1 MSNLLNSLK
10 VTSNKTLT
18 ENGAIAYNTTESCI
32 VDFFAQAGAMRSRSE
47 QEIMDLFNKSFKEDK
62 LMTVKLAYYFRDIR
76 KGQGERRLFRVILKY
91 LAFHY
96 PDIVKKNIEHIPFF
110 GRWDDL
116 FELFGTPCEDEMTM
130 LIRKQFSNDKFSEH
144 PSLLG
149 KWLKSNNASSKETKE
164 IAYKLEK
171 VLDLTP
177 RQYRKALS
185 ELRKKINIVETLI
198 TNKAYAEIDYS
209 TVPSQANM
217 KYMKAFWKN
226 DESRYQEFIGQVKKG
241 EKKINAKVLYP
252 YEIVQKVI
260 VDCYGYRY
268 SRDIN
273 HQMDSSL
280 DAMWTNLPDYVGEDY
295 SNTLAVIDGS
305 GSMYS
310 ASRLPISSAVALG
323 IYFAEKN
330 KGMFHNHFITFSNTP
345 KLIEIKGNNITEKVN
360 NVIKYDEI
368 ANTNVERVF
377 SLILDKVIA
386 NKLSQDDI
394 PQRVVIISDM
404 EFDSA
409 VNGWRFDAR
418 VNTDALFIKIK
429 KDWESKGFTMP
440 RLTFWNVDARKESF
454 PMTIDE
460 RGIQFVSGHSPSIF
474 TSILKNNFV
483 TPLDLVK
490 DVIENERYS
499 IIEI

>member
-1 MSNLLNSLK
+1 
-10 VTSNKTLT
+10 
-18 ENGAIAYNTTESCI
+18 
-32 VDFFAQAGAMRSRSE
+32 
-47 QEIMDLFNKSFKEDK
+47 
-62 LMTVKLAYYFRDIR
+62 
-76 KGQGERRLFRVILKY
+76 
-91 LAFHY
+91 
-96 PDIVKKNIEHIPFF
+96 
-110 GRWDDL
+110 
-116 FELFGTPCEDEMTM
+116 
-130 LIRKQFSNDKFSEH
+130 
-144 PSLLG
+144 
-149 KWLKSNNASSKETKE
+149 
-164 IAYKLEK
+164 
-171 VLDLTP
+171 
-177 RQYRKALS
+177 
-185 ELRKKINIVETLI
+185 
-198 TNKAYAEIDYS
+198 
-209 TVPSQANM
+209 
-217 KYMKAFWKN
+217 
-226 DESRYQEFIGQVKKG
+226 
-241 EKKINAKVLYP
+241 
-252 YEIVQKVI
+252 
-260 VDCYGYRY
+260 
-268 SRDIN
+268 
-273 HQMDSSL
+273 MDSSL